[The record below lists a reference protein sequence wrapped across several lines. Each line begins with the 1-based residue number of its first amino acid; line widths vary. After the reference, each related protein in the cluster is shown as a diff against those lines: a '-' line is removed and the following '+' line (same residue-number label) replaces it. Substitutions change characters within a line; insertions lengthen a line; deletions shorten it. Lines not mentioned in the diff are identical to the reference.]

1 MRKKYNKT
9 NLGEYTIPDINI
21 DNLYQEEF
29 STNAFSDDSV
39 SESSSIDNEDSIK
52 YKIKLSDTYKRI
64 YNTVTLFI

>member
-1 MRKKYNKT
+1 M

-29 STNAFSDDSV
+29 NTNTFSDDSA
-39 SESSSIDNEDSIK
+39 SESSSTDNKDSIK